1 MTVQFEDIRC
11 PALSGI
17 CDHVICKLFEYTIVS
32 ILVRFGKIAFG
43 SILSESKMIGFS
55 EEGLGCKRDIAKTFT
70 VGQLPE
76 HQNCKLIPAGK
87 RLDVLVASV
96 FL

>member
-32 ILVRFGKIAFG
+32 VLVRFGKIAFC
-43 SILSESKMIGFS
+43 SILSESKVIGFS
-55 EEGLGCKRDIAKTFT
+55 GEGLGLRIQNPNATL
-70 VGQLPE
+70 GQAIDSQFDSP
-76 HQNCKLIPAGK
+76 
-87 RLDVLVASV
+87 
-96 FL
+96 